1 MQAIS
6 KFSSLPVINGSP
18 TDCSNHYTALKI
30 VQNIN
35 ITCTPQKYTIFSLDV
50 ELYTKCIEL
59 QSKTEISNTFLLCL
73 GELHV
78 VFAMLKVLGKYI
90 NNSGLDQAFAEA
102 EIYGLATIEQ
112 IKHGKH
118 MERSFEV
125 NTTLYAALFS
135 VYMKSFVRLHPLIE
149 KKLREGLANAA
160 VVMENFTRK
169 EKDIIRQNHDDVM
182 TVLDETNFFRRNAE
196 F

>member
-1 MQAIS
+1 MFRKHDIVWSMMKSQQALEKFVPTWAAYNSLLTENLQTIS
-6 KFSSLPVINGSP
+6 KFSSLPVMNGSP
-18 TDCSNHYTALKI
+18 TDCPNHYTALKI

-50 ELYTKCIEL
+50 QLYTKCIEL
-59 QSKTEISNTFLLCL
+59 QSKTEISNKFLFCL

-125 NTTLYAALFS
+125 NTT
-135 VYMKSFVRLHPLIE
+135 
-149 KKLREGLANAA
+149 
-160 VVMENFTRK
+160 
-169 EKDIIRQNHDDVM
+169 
-182 TVLDETNFFRRNAE
+182 
-196 F
+196 